1 MRPRRRPQRMKSA
14 LFPKGEYVMNK
25 QFFLNA
31 ALLISLLGPAT
42 VIAQTSGRPD
52 GMRFVP
58 DVPGQFRALT
68 ERADAL
74 GLHRG
79 TSTNPTSCRH
89 YQGLVR
95 VDEI

>member
-1 MRPRRRPQRMKSA
+1 
-14 LFPKGEYVMNK
+14 MNK
-25 QFFLNA
+25 QTLLKA
-31 ALLISLLGPAT
+31 GLLISLIAPAKS
-42 VIAQTSGRPD
+42 ALKQGSSD

-58 DVPGQFRALT
+58 DVPSQFRALT

-95 VDEI
+95 VDGADGTPFLLVTLSGNTPETFG